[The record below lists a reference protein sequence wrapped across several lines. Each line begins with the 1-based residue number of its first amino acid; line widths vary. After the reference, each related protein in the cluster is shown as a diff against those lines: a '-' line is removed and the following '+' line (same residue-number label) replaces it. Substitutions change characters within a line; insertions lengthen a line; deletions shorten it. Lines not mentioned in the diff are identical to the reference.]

1 MACSTCGTGG
11 CGSAGGCQNKGL
23 CASGSCNKM
32 NAYDWISTL
41 DIDDPTAYE
50 YVEVSFKNGARKEF
64 FKNPNHLATGEAALV
79 EVQGG
84 GYDIGTISLAGDLVR
99 LQMKK
104 KGTNE
109 DKTALAVIRRANER
123 DLEKLENKTEL
134 ERDSMIKARA
144 IAYTLGLD
152 IKIGDVEY
160 QGDLKKATFFFTAN
174 GRVDFR
180 ELVRAYAK
188 EFKVKIEM
196 RQIGSRQES
205 ARIGGIGS
213 CGRELCCSTW
223 LSDFKSVNTTVARY
237 QNIAINQTKLS
248 GQCGRLK
255 CCLNYELDS
264 YMDALQHFPS
274 HANTIKTQKGNAH
287 LVKTDIFKG
296 LMFYVYED
304 VSMRGV
310 FHPLDKENVKKILD
324 MNKKGVF
331 PEDLT
336 SFEEL
341 KEQEIGYADV
351 TGEIELPNKKK
362 KKKKKPAGKG
372 GNNGGSNAAEASG
385 NEGRQEG
392 HGPRPENRNQRPQL
406 PKQNREGQQ
415 SRPNHNGPQHGPRPP
430 RDQESPRSP
439 RDQENPRP
447 PRDQQGPRP
456 PRDQENS
463 RPPID
468 QQQGNKPQGN
478 RPPQEQQN
486 RPPQENK
493 PAQQPKSEAPPTD
506 NVNPPVL
513 NTEGN
518 TSNGEASN
526 GEAKKNF
533 KKKKFFNKNRN
544 KNNNQ

>member
-1 MACSTCGTGG
+1 MACSSCGTGG

-32 NAYDWISTL
+32 NAYDWISAL
-41 DIDDPTAYE
+41 DYDDPSAYE
-50 YVEVSFKNGARKEF
+50 FVEVSFKNGARKEF
-64 FKNPNHLATGEAALV
+64 FKNPNHLCTGDTVLT

-84 GYDIGTISLAGDLVR
+84 GFDIGVISLSGELVR
-99 LQMKK
+99 SQMKK
-104 KGTNE
+104 KYTTE
-109 DKTALAVIRRANER
+109 DRITLSIIRRANER
-123 DLEKLENKTEL
+123 DLEKLENKTTIEY
-134 ERDSMIKARA
+134 EAMILSRA
-144 IAYTLGLD
+144 IAKTLGLE

-160 QGDLKKATFFFTAN
+160 QGDMKKATFFFTAN

-223 LSDFKSVNTTVARY
+223 LSDFRSVNTTVARY

-255 CCLNYELDS
+255 CCLNYELDT

-274 HANTIKTQKGNAH
+274 HANTIKTKKGNAS

-310 FHPLDKENVKKILD
+310 FHPLDKEKVKEILVL
-324 MNKKGVF
+324 NKKGVL

-336 SFEEL
+336 SFTEL
-341 KEQEIGYADV
+341 KEEQKEIGFADV

-362 KKKKKPAGKG
+362 KKKKKPSSSRLEG
-372 GNNGGSNAAEASG
+372 GNKATDENASSGPKPISQKQNNNIQRQDQKTGGSGQNRPMG
-385 NEGRQEG
+385 NNNP
-392 HGPRPENRNQRPQL
+392 PRPEEKPSEAGSNQRP
-406 PKQNREGQQ
+406 
-415 SRPNHNGPQHGPRPP
+415 
-430 RDQESPRSP
+430 
-439 RDQENPRP
+439 DQENRNKQHQRSNNDNKDKRPQNHP
-447 PRDQQGPRP
+447 PRNQEGNNFRP
-456 PRDQENS
+456 D
-463 RPPID
+463 
-468 QQQGNKPQGN
+468 KPKDVN
-478 RPPQEQQN
+478 RPQNVVPNDVNTGGGEQASDNSNQSSN
-486 RPPQENK
+486 PEAIKRNEN
-493 PAQQPKSEAPPTD
+493 
-506 NVNPPVL
+506 
-513 NTEGN
+513 
-518 TSNGEASN
+518 
-526 GEAKKNF
+526 KNF
-533 KKKKFFNKNRN
+533 KKKKFFNKKKKDN
-544 KNNNQ
+544 